1 MKGRGCSPLHV
12 LSQVFHT
19 HICSIINKQN
29 LIMSKILI
37 ATEKPFSP
45 DAVGGIKDILQFAG
59 YEVKL
64 LESYTEKAQLL
75 EAVADAAAL
84 IVRSDKID
92 DEVMAAAPE
101 LKIIV
106 RAGAG
111 YDNIDLAAATQ
122 RHIVVM
128 NTPGQ
133 NANAVAELVIGLL
146 IFTIRNRFNGTSG
159 TELKGKKLGLL
170 AFGAVAQNLARIAHG
185 FGMDISSH
193 SPLDNPQSIID
204 AGYHVVESTR
214 ALFEDNHI
222 VSLHVPSTPT
232 TRRSIGYDLIHSM
245 RKGAILVNT
254 ARQDIIDEEGL
265 LRAMT
270 ERTDLRYVSD
280 LKLEAHD
287 KAVELLGDR
296 YIFTPKKMGAQTKE
310 ANVNAGLAAAKQIVA
325 FLKDGVKTFQVN
337 K

>member
-1 MKGRGCSPLHV
+1 
-12 LSQVFHT
+12 
-19 HICSIINKQN
+19 
-29 LIMSKILI
+29 MSKILI

-287 KAVELLGDR
+287 KAV
-296 YIFTPKKMGAQTKE
+296 
-310 ANVNAGLAAAKQIVA
+310 
-325 FLKDGVKTFQVN
+325 
-337 K
+337 